1 MTRDWTASGVFVL
14 RHAGLPFDLLEEF
27 AAPAGLLSAAD
38 ALLDAEEA
46 LIAAAVQAGV
56 PEARVRT
63 AVTAADPGLL
73 PAHANPD
80 LRHAASRW
88 RERLRVLGERFEAE
102 EERAWSAL
110 RLVLSRADVQEAIF
124 LSNPEVYRNML
135 VPFLAG
141 PHPRN
146 ARWRRASRQLYTYVQ
161 RLCAKNETV
170 SFFGPMAYG
179 TVRAGY
185 GAGLRTAEPRRR
197 RVYFAYWAAREV
209 ADAVARDRRL
219 RAVLPFRQT
228 GAHPSGGDGE
238 PGGDRPE
245 LASILAA
252 VRRAGPEGASL
263 ARIAAAVQAAPRDT
277 ASRLLSLVADSR
289 LEFGIAPA
297 PYDTDPLGA
306 MLRRLNRIGG
316 AAAHGW
322 SEKLS
327 KLRELLGELERTA
340 FPGRIACVERLEQ
353 EFSAVTGKPARR
365 GAGAVYADRAVFY
378 EECASPF
385 ALEVGEQTL
394 RSWINQVSASLEV
407 SVAHGAA
414 SQQAAAEEV
423 RAALGAVPP
432 LRFDDYAARLL
443 TTLEPGGSQFVPAHL
458 PSYPVTESKRV
469 TEDLLDAA
477 ARQPGDRYALI
488 DLCLAVADTG
498 RLPAAA
504 VILSRCHHHLLTSGW
519 LGEMYTGT
527 EPFGA
532 SAAAWIAGHPDLIG
546 VDAGRRNKGYYL
558 FPGRRMV
565 LRAPSAADAD
575 DPMVIWPA
583 QITVEHTA
591 AGPRCLDPAGRPAS
605 LYLPLSDLVN
615 YPPYA
620 ALSHPQVLHAVF
632 TAPSDAAVTDD
643 TPEVL
648 VGEAVYQRP
657 RWRINAT
664 ELRGDT
670 PRARFLQLR
679 RLARS
684 RIPDRFVFCRTDAER
699 KPYLIDLASVLAADL
714 AAHVAKSGSAVTAE
728 QMRPAPDELWL
739 RDEQGRRYTCELR
752 IQVTGRERGRP
763 AGQEETA

>member
-1 MTRDWTASGVFVL
+1 MTRDWTAGGVFVL
-14 RHAGLPFDLLEEF
+14 RHAGLPFDLMEEF
-27 AAPAGLLSAAD
+27 TAPAGLLSAAD

-46 LIAAAVQAGV
+46 LIATAVHAGV
-56 PEARVRT
+56 PEARVRA
-63 AVTAADPGLL
+63 AVTAAEPGQL
-73 PAHANPD
+73 PAHSDPD
-80 LRHAASRW
+80 WQNAASRW
-88 RERLRVLGERFEAE
+88 RERLLAFDESFVVE

-110 RLVLSRADVQEAIF
+110 RLVLRRADVQEAIF

-135 VPFLAG
+135 VPFLDG
-141 PHPRN
+141 PRPRN

-179 TVRAGY
+179 TVRPGY
-185 GAGLRTAEPRRR
+185 GAALRTAVPRRR

-219 RAVLPFRQT
+219 RSVLPFRHT
-228 GAHPSGGDGE
+228 GAHPGNGDGG
-238 PGGDRPE
+238 PGSGQPE
-245 LASILAA
+245 LAGVLAA

-263 ARIAAAVQAAPRDT
+263 ARIAAAMPAAPRDI
-277 ASRLLSLVADSR
+277 APRLQSLVADRR

-297 PYDTDPLGA
+297 PYETDPLGA
-306 MLRRLNRIGG
+306 MLRRLAGIGG
-316 AAAHGW
+316 AAAREW
-322 SEKLS
+322 SGKLS
-327 KLRELLGELERTA
+327 KLRELLAELERTA

-414 SQQAAAEEV
+414 TQQKAAEEA
-423 RAALGAVPP
+423 RTALGAVTT

-443 TTLEPGGSQFVPAHL
+443 TALEPGGSQFVPAHV

-469 TEDLLDAA
+469 TEDLLGAA
-477 ARQPGDRYALI
+477 ARLPGDRYALI
-488 DLCLAVADTG
+488 DLCLAATG
-498 RLPAAA
+498 TGQLPAAA
-504 VILSRCHHHLLTSGW
+504 VVLSRCHHHLLTDGW

-532 SAAAWIAGHPDLIG
+532 AAAAWIAGHPGLVG
-546 VDAGRRNKGYYL
+546 MDAGRRNKGYYL
-558 FPGRRMV
+558 FPGRRVV

-575 DPMVIWPA
+575 DPMVIWPT
-583 QITVEHTA
+583 QITVVQTA
-591 AGPRCLDPAGRPAS
+591 AGPRCLDEAGRPAS
-605 LYLPLSDLVN
+605 LYLPLSDVVN

-632 TAPSDAAVTDD
+632 TAPPEAAGTAD
-643 TPEVL
+643 TPEVI
-648 VGEAVYQRP
+648 VDEAVYQRP
-657 RWRINAT
+657 RWRIAAT
-664 ELRGDT
+664 ELSGGT

-679 RLARS
+679 RLART
-684 RIPDRFVFCRTDAER
+684 RIPGRFVFCRTDAER
-699 KPYLIDLASVLAADL
+699 KPYLVDLASVLAADL
-714 AAHVAKSGSAVTAE
+714 AAHIAKGGAAVTAE

-739 RDEQGRRYTCELR
+739 RDEHGHRYTCELR
-752 IQVTGRERGRP
+752 MQVTGRERDRP
-763 AGQEETA
+763 AGREETA